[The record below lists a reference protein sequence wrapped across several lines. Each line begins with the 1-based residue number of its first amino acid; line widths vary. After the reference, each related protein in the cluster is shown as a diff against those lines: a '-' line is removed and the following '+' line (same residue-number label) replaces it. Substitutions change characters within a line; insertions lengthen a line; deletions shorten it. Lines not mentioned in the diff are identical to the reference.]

1 MKHLMI
7 FKAEPD
13 KVTAF
18 LAEKLAEGK
27 QVTRFDLYDNR
38 DYAKLVE
45 LIFDSDEVISWW

>member
-7 FKAEPD
+7 FKSEPD
-13 KVTAF
+13 KTTAL

-27 QVTRFDLYDNR
+27 DARRFNLYQDA

-45 LIFDSDEVISWW
+45 LVFDSDEVISWW